1 MVIRT
6 LIFICLLCS
15 LPATALTRLNAS
27 LDKNP
32 VMLGESI
39 TLELTADAR
48 VSAESLNFRH
58 LESDFTVMLP
68 SVSQSTSIINGISRQ
83 LTTWKVVLLPK
94 KTGNF
99 TIPAFTIN
107 GISSSALR
115 LEVVEQSAAS
125 AAQPQEL
132 FLQSEIEQQELYVQQ
147 LTYYQVTIYFSGDLQ
162 RGSLSEPKLEGAVI
176 QQLGQDAEGSS
187 LVNGVRYRT
196 ITRRYTI
203 IPQRSG
209 NFEIIPPT
217 FTGEILDRDNAR
229 YSYYSR
235 TKTVVQQAQPLS
247 INVNAVPDSFPGNWL
262 VAGLVTL
269 NEEWSPS
276 QHDIVQGEP
285 VTRIIT
291 LSAVDVAENQLP
303 ELQQQFPSGVRLYQ
317 EQPQT
322 KSAER
327 NGRLI
332 AQKILTTAV
341 VATDDGTLELP
352 EIRLPWWNSKL
363 NKLEYATLPAYK
375 LEVQPNPAIQSNT
388 PALPAAQ
395 TAQQTEGY
403 NTKVSP
409 WAWTHTSTLLAALWL
424 LSVVAFW
431 ILWQLR
437 PVTEHSATSDSRA
450 RFDSRKL
457 RQACQQNDSKTAK
470 AELLRW
476 GHQQLDKRCASL
488 SELSALLQPSQL
500 QHELARL
507 NAALYQANAADWQGI
522 ALYDS
527 WQNYRHQ
534 SKTDNTDQLTPLYR
548 N

>member
-32 VMLGESI
+32 VMLGESV

-217 FTGEILDRDNAR
+217 FSGEILDRDNAR

>member
-32 VMLGESI
+32 VMLGESV

-457 RQACQQNDSKTAK
+457 RLACQQNDSKTAK

-476 GHQQLDKRCASL
+476 GHQQLDKRCTSL

>member
-32 VMLGESI
+32 VMLGESV

-125 AAQPQEL
+125 ATQPQEL

-217 FTGEILDRDNAR
+217 FSGEILDRDNAR